1 MLGWLSIVCVH
12 DDLPYMLAC
21 LTVSSHTICSLYLHI
36 LLACLFA
43 IELNLNRAVFI
54 QFIFINRNN
63 SIWFSKENYFY
74 YFLWICHDELKDALV
89 SFRIFLKSIIL
100 IENVLMFDFLFENL
114 YIYIYTIK
122 NHYSL

>member
-1 MLGWLSIVCVH
+1 M
-12 DDLPYMLAC
+12 
-21 LTVSSHTICSLYLHI
+21 
-36 LLACLFA
+36 
-43 IELNLNRAVFI
+43 
-54 QFIFINRNN
+54 
-63 SIWFSKENYFY
+63 K
-74 YFLWICHDELKDALV
+74 ICHDELKDALV